1 MKIIEFHI
9 YGYGQLENLK
19 ITNLSDFQVFYGEN
33 EAGKSTI
40 MAFIHGILFGFP
52 TKQQSDLRYEPKHSS
67 KYGGKIRIYHEEH
80 GYAVI
85 ERIKG
90 KAAGDV
96 KVVMDSGVIGGE
108 ELLKELTGNFDKSL
122 YQAIFS
128 FNLQGL
134 QNIHQLK
141 DEDIGKFLFSAGT
154 LGTEQ
159 LSKAETFLQ
168 RELDLRFKPTGKKPL
183 LNERLQAL
191 HEISGELKKA
201 AAKNKEYESL
211 ITKNDVLQEEMLA
224 ITDALQELA
233 KKMEKLNEWKRI
245 EPIFKEERRIKK
257 ELNELGEIRFP
268 ARGMER
274 MEKLNQLIHPYQ
286 AEIVS
291 ISDRIENMKQELTTI
306 EPTIS
311 LLENEP
317 AILRLLN
324 QIPIMEQWNL
334 EKQQCEVKLAELED
348 KLSITREKLHLSLNE
363 DDILAINTNIYMRN
377 QVEIVSRKR
386 QKLEETKVELEAQYQ
401 EEKNG
406 LEEIEKDVRFVERQV
421 LAKQERLQLEEQ
433 INAANDKKSLEWELN
448 SIQEQIEIFKLAN
461 ERDKTAK
468 ENINK
473 QKRIQFF
480 LFEFILFGLLLYGM
494 FTKQWVLFSFGV
506 LGCIGIA
513 LFMMKS
519 TKPIKEE
526 KGKQKLNG
534 LIDKETNLRQKL
546 ESAKYLDI
554 TKLENQLQLD
564 NQRLDE
570 LQLLKMSLK
579 QQQIQYNK
587 ALTKWEEWE
596 KESSQ
601 NKEQLLSISN
611 ELKIPEYIAVMFLQE
626 AFELIEQC
634 KSIYRE
640 KKQLQERLGQINQ
653 LQDQIEEGLK
663 SYENRFLEVK
673 GLDLHNSAYLLRNK
687 LKEEHEKQIKSQER
701 NGKLADLIADLKQKS
716 QELVLLQSEHDKL
729 LQTANTETELQFY
742 ERGEKAEKQAFL
754 LERYNH
760 LLSQLQYAT
769 LPEQAW
775 ESYLSIH
782 DCDEVIAGLNLEA
795 SKFHSKLK
803 ELQENQASIKYEI
816 QILEEGGVYSDILH
830 HYKQKKFE
838 LEEAAKEWSVY
849 CLSQQILAQTID
861 KYKNIHLPRMLSKA
875 EEYMSIL
882 TDGSYNKIHLQK
894 SGSGFLV
901 EREDH
906 TLFEAKELSQGTME
920 QLYVSIRLALATT
933 LYEKYQF
940 PIIIDDSF
948 VNFDAKRTNK
958 VIELLKTLERNQLL
972 FFTCHAHLLPL
983 FQRENILS
991 IEKGAI
997 QVIH

>member
-1 MKIIEFHI
+1 MKIIEMHI
-9 YGYGQLENLK
+9 YGYGQLENVK

-40 MAFIHGILFGFP
+40 MAFIHSILFGFP
-52 TKQQSDLRYEPKHSS
+52 TKQQSDLRYEPKHNS
-67 KYGGKIRIYHEEH
+67 KYGGKIRIYHEEY

-96 KVVMDSGVIGGE
+96 KVVMDTGTIGGE
-108 ELLKELTGNFDKSL
+108 ELLKELTANFDKIL
-122 YQAIFS
+122 FQAIFS

-168 RELDLRFKPTGKKPL
+168 KELDSRFKPSGKKPF
-183 LNERLQAL
+183 LNEKLQAL

-211 ITKNDVLQEEMLA
+211 VTKKEWLQQEMAA
-224 ITDALQELA
+224 ITDSLQEIS
-233 KKMEKLNEWKRI
+233 KKVGELNEWKRI
-245 EPIFKEERRIKK
+245 EPIVKEDRRVNK
-257 ELNELGEIRFP
+257 ELNELGEIEFP
-268 ARGMER
+268 ARGIER
-274 MEKLNQLIHPYQ
+274 IEKLNQLIHPYD
-286 AEIVS
+286 AEVIS
-291 ISDRIENMKQELTTI
+291 ISERIENMKQELTAI
-306 EPTIS
+306 EPNIS

-317 AILRLLN
+317 AILTLLD
-324 QIPIMEQWNL
+324 QVPIMEQWNL
-334 EKQQCEVKLAELED
+334 EKQQCEAKLAELED
-348 KLSITREKLHLSLNE
+348 KLSIIREKLHLPLNE
-363 DDILAINTNIYMRN
+363 EEILAINTNIYMKN

-386 QKLEETKVELEAQYQ
+386 QKLEEVKKELEARYQ
-401 EEKNG
+401 EEKNA

-421 LAKQERLQLEEQ
+421 LAKQERLLLEEQ
-433 INAANDKKSLEWELN
+433 VSVNNDKKSMEWELK
-448 SIQEQIEIFKLAN
+448 SLQEQIEIFKQAN
-461 ERDKTAK
+461 ERDRAVS
-468 ENINK
+468 ESMNK
-473 QKRIQFF
+473 QKRLQFF
-480 LFEFILFGLLLYGM
+480 LFEFILLGLLLYGM
-494 FTKQWVLFSFGV
+494 FTKQWVLLFFGV
-506 LGCIGIA
+506 LGCVGIA
-513 LFMMKS
+513 IFMLKS

-526 KGKQKLNG
+526 KVKQTLNG
-534 LIDKETNLRQKL
+534 LIEKETTLKQKL

-564 NQRLDE
+564 NQRREE
-570 LQLLKMSLK
+570 LQMLKMSLK
-579 QQQIQYNK
+579 QQHPQYTK
-587 ALTKWEEWE
+587 ALTKLDEWE
-596 KESSQ
+596 IESAQ
-601 NKEQLLSISN
+601 NKEKLLSISS
-611 ELKIPEYIAVMFLQE
+611 ELKIPEYIAVSFLQE

-640 KKQLQERLGQINQ
+640 KNQLHTRLGQINQ
-653 LQDQIEEGLK
+653 HQTQIGEGLK
-663 SYENRFLEVK
+663 SYENRFLQVK

-701 NGKLADLIADLKQKS
+701 IGKLDDLTADFKQKS
-716 QELVLLQSEHDKL
+716 QELVLLQAEHDKL
-729 LQTANTETELQFY
+729 LQIAKTETEQLFY
-742 ERGEKAEKQAFL
+742 ELGEKAEKHAQL
-754 LERYNH
+754 LERHDY
-760 LLSQLQYAT
+760 LQSQLQYSI
-769 LPEQAW
+769 LPEQVR

-782 DCDEVIAGLNLEA
+782 DSDEVISGYNLEA
-795 SKFHSKLK
+795 QQLQAKLK
-803 ELQENQASIKYEI
+803 ELQEHQASISYEI

-838 LEEAAKEWSVY
+838 LDEAAKEWSVY

-861 KYKNIHLPRMLSKA
+861 KYKSVHLPRMLSKA
-875 EEYMSIL
+875 EEYMLFL
-882 TDGSYNKIHLQK
+882 TNGSYRKIHLQK
-894 SGSGFLV
+894 AGSGFLV

-906 TLFEAKELSQGTME
+906 TIFEAKELSQGTME

-948 VNFDAKRTNK
+948 VNFDAKRTSK

-991 IEKGAI
+991 IEKGAV
-997 QVIH
+997 QVIY